1 MFMPQPK
8 PDQRTKFEDVLL
20 GYYPRLI
27 EWALQLTRR
36 DRTQAED
43 LVQELFLRFARFN
56 TRPEQIQNI
65 ENYLFLVI
73 RNLHYAQLRRAKT
86 SAIDALAIEGDE
98 TLERRLRGS
107 NQNELISVRDDL
119 GRICDFLCERKNTS
133 RSAAILLLRYFHGYF
148 PSEMIKVLQITSIA
162 VRKGIQAARRE
173 ARLGLAGSD
182 IFLKATA
189 RTTSSVISFT
199 DDPQQVF
206 LLLRARIFAS
216 CVGECFSPAFL
227 KQQYASHRDA
237 FTTEQL
243 AHLISC
249 PICLDRANAILGL
262 PLLAERSPD
271 ETIGRDTP
279 QGPEDSTGGGTGED
293 FRESGK
299 PVLVSGHDK
308 SVPADFARIRRR
320 LRHRVQEAFEHV
332 PQRLFIAVDGEVH
345 ASQRLTAPLSELQL
359 ELDRHKRPTYIEVLS
374 EQHVCIAF
382 MLVQPPNLDQ
392 GLSQVSKTR
401 LSEGR
406 SITVVV
412 SFATPSP
419 TIEVVYSDPLVGLV
433 LEENEPVMDSA
444 PNNLMR
450 EPANHPFF
458 PLPMREPFVAL
469 LYWIRS
475 RFRRI
480 YATMNPLFATAIV
493 AGLASILFALYVR
506 SGPRISVGTL
516 LNRAE
521 QADHSAPS
529 EVIYSEVRITTQSR
543 TLNRALYRDPQGKRR
558 PKQRRLDTNDQRLR
572 AQLALG
578 DVSWDEPLSAAGYR
592 AWHDRQPIKQDI
604 VSRTGSNLL
613 TLTTTTD
620 QVGSVL
626 KESLTVRESDFHPV
640 DRVIELRDQGTIEIA
655 ELNYEVLPWG
665 AVNQDLFEP
674 PLGSVNMGAPS
685 IFPSH
690 ASHALSIRELNK
702 TELEVSYLLHKA
714 GADLGGAVE
723 VRVNEENSSPVSV
736 VGIVQSEL
744 QKQQLVAGLRQIP
757 HVGIRLQTEEEA
769 AQITLR
775 NRPRMVKRAE
785 PSLVSE
791 HSPIETQ
798 LRDHFGDS
806 SAVEN
811 FSSHATTI
819 ADSLV
824 AHAWA
829 IRHLSDRYG
838 PPGSA
843 KEQALDAISLQL
855 LQTIR
860 QDHLKAMADETSELS
875 ALLEPVLTSIAEPSE
890 TSAPDRP
897 LLAIAEQVRS
907 QTARL
912 LSGTEDTRATE
923 NENPHDTA
931 ETLLAAL
938 HRLATMLKEQ
948 S

>member
-1 MFMPQPK
+1 MFMFQPK

-98 TLERRLRGS
+98 TLERRLRAS
-107 NQNELISVRDDL
+107 NQSELISVRDDL
-119 GRICDFLCERKNTS
+119 GRICDYLCERKNTS
-133 RSAAILLLRYFHGYF
+133 RSASILLLRYFHGYF
-148 PSEMIKVLQITSIA
+148 PSEVIKLLQITSIA

-173 ARLGLAGSD
+173 ARLGLAGSE
-182 IFLKATA
+182 IFSKATA
-189 RTTSSVISFT
+189 KTTPTAISFT
-199 DDPQQVF
+199 ADPQQVF
-206 LLLRARIFAS
+206 LQLRARIFAS
-216 CVGECFSPAFL
+216 CNGECFSPAFL
-227 KQQYASHRDA
+227 KKQYARPGDA

-243 AHLISC
+243 AHLVSC
-249 PICLDRANAILGL
+249 PVCLDRANGLLGL

-279 QGPEDSTGGGTGED
+279 QGPDDGPDGASGEDSGK
-293 FRESGK
+293 SGK
-299 PVLVSGHDK
+299 PVLVSSHDK
-308 SVPADFARIRRR
+308 GAGADFARMRRR
-320 LRHRVQEAFEHV
+320 LRHRVREAFEHV
-332 PQRLFIAVDGEVH
+332 PQRLFIAVDGEVR
-345 ASQRLTAPLSELQL
+345 ASQRLTAPLSELQI
-359 ELDRHKRPTYIEVLS
+359 ELDRHNMPTYIEVLS
-374 EQHVCIAF
+374 DQHICIAF

-392 GLSQVSKTR
+392 SLNQISETR

-433 LEENEPVMDSA
+433 LEQSELATDSA
-444 PNNLMR
+444 TDNPLLG
-450 EPANHPFF
+450 PANS
-458 PLPMREPFVAL
+458 PLVAL
-469 LYWIRS
+469 RIWIRS
-475 RFRRI
+475 RFDRL
-480 YATMNPLFATAIV
+480 YAAMNPSLATAIV
-493 AGLASILFALYVR
+493 AGLVCIVFAVYVWR
-506 SGPRISVGTL
+506 GPRISAGTL

-521 QADHSAPS
+521 QADMAVINAAPS
-529 EVIYSEVRITTQSR
+529 EVIYSEVRITTKGR
-543 TLNRALYRDPQGKRR
+543 TVNRALYRDPQGKRR
-558 PKQRRLDTNDQRLR
+558 PKQKRLDTNDQRLR
-572 AQLALG
+572 DQLALG
-578 DVSWDEPLSAAGYR
+578 DVSWDDPLSAAGYR
-592 AWHDRQPIKQDI
+592 AWHDRQPVKQDI

-665 AVNQDLFEP
+665 AVNQDLFES
-674 PLGSVNMGAPS
+674 PLGSLNTGTP
-685 IFPSH
+685 IFP
-690 ASHALSIRELNK
+690 AHALLSTHDRNK
-702 TELEVSYLLHKA
+702 TELEVFYLLHKA

-723 VRVNEENSSPVSV
+723 VRSNEESSAPVTV
-736 VGIVQSEL
+736 TGIVQSDAH
-744 QKQQLVAGLRQIP
+744 KQQLVAQLRQIP
-757 HVGIRLQTEEEA
+757 HVSIRLQTEEEA
-769 AQITLR
+769 AQIALR
-775 NRPRMVKRAE
+775 NRPRMVRRAE
-785 PSLVSE
+785 PALVSE
-791 HSPIETQ
+791 HSPIEEQ
-798 LRDHFGDS
+798 LRDHFGDP

-811 FSSHATTI
+811 FSSRATTI
-819 ADSLV
+819 ADGLV

-843 KEQALDAISLQL
+843 KEQALDPISLQL
-855 LQTIR
+855 LQTMR
-860 QDHLKAMADETSELS
+860 QDHLKAMAEATSQLS
-875 ALLEPVLTSIAEPSE
+875 ALLDPVLNSIAAPSE
-890 TSAPDRP
+890 GSASERP
-897 LLAIAEQVRS
+897 LLTIAEQVRS

-912 LSGTEDTRATE
+912 LSGTEDAHATE
-923 NENPHDTA
+923 SENPSDTA
-931 ETLLAAL
+931 ESLLAAL
-938 HRLATMLKEQ
+938 HRLTTMLQEQ